1 MARFDLFRVNS
12 RRIPLMVD
20 VQAEILGDLAS
31 RVVIPL
37 HLVDQAEEPPLPRLK
52 PVLVIGGQS
61 YLLLTTDIGAQPL
74 HSLGK
79 PIGNIEEHRDEI
91 TSAMDFL
98 FQGF

>member
-1 MARFDLFRVNS
+1 VARFDLFRVGG

-20 VQAEILGDLAS
+20 VQAEIMGDLAS

-37 HLVDQAEEPPLPRLK
+37 RVLEQAEEPPLPRLK
-52 PVLVIGGQS
+52 PVLMIDGQA
-61 YLLLTTDIGAQPL
+61 YLLLTTDIGAQPVQW
-74 HSLGK
+74 LGK
-79 PIGNIEEHRDEI
+79 PVGNIREHRNEI

>member
-1 MARFDLFRVNS
+1 LARFDLYRVNS

-20 VQAEILGDLAS
+20 VQAELLGDLAS

-37 HLVDQAEEPPLPRLK
+37 RVVEQAEEPPLPRLK
-52 PVLVIGGQS
+52 PVLVIGGQP
-61 YLLLTTDIGAQPL
+61 YLLLTTDIGAQPV
-74 HSLGK
+74 HWLGK
-79 PIGNIEEHRDEI
+79 PVGNIKEHRDMI

>member
-37 HLVDQAEEPPLPRLK
+37 RLFEQAEEPPLPRLK
-52 PVLVIGGQS
+52 PVLVIGGQP

-79 PIGNIEEHRDEI
+79 PVGNIKEHRDEI

>member
-1 MARFDLFRVNS
+1 
-12 RRIPLMVD
+12 MVD

-37 HLVDQAEEPPLPRLK
+37 RVVEQAEEPPLPRLK

-61 YLLLTTDIGAQPL
+61 YLLLTTDIGAQPI

-79 PIGNIEEHRDEI
+79 PVGNVKAHRDEI
-91 TSAMDFL
+91 ILAMDFL

>member
-37 HLVDQAEEPPLPRLK
+37 RVVDQAGEPPLPGLK

-61 YLLLTTDIGAQPL
+61 YLLLATDTGAQPI
-74 HSLGK
+74 HWLGK
-79 PIGNIEEHRDEI
+79 PVGNIKEHRDEI

>member
-1 MARFDLFRVNS
+1 VARFDLFRVNS

-37 HLVDQAEEPPLPRLK
+37 RVVDQAEELPLPRLK
-52 PVLVIGGQS
+52 PVLVIGDQS
-61 YLLLTTDIGAQPL
+61 YLLLTTDIGTQPI
-74 HSLGK
+74 HWLGK
-79 PIGNIEEHRDEI
+79 PVGNIKEHHETI

>member
-1 MARFDLFRVNS
+1 MARFDLYRVSS

-37 HLVDQAEEPPLPRLK
+37 RIFEQADESPLPRLK
-52 PVLVIGGQS
+52 PVLMIGDQN
-61 YLLLTTDIGAQPL
+61 YLLLTTDMGAQPV
-74 HSLGK
+74 HWLGK
-79 PIGNIEEHRDEI
+79 PVGNIKEYRDEI

>member
-1 MARFDLFRVNS
+1 MARFDLYRVNS

-37 HLVDQAEEPPLPRLK
+37 RLVEQAEEPPLPRLK
-52 PVLVIGGQS
+52 PVLVIDGQP
-61 YLLLTTDIGAQPL
+61 YLLLTTDIGAQSV

-79 PIGNIEEHRDEI
+79 PVGNIKLHRDEI

>member
-37 HLVDQAEEPPLPRLK
+37 RAVEPAVEPQLPRLK
-52 PVLVIGGQS
+52 TVLVIDDQP

-79 PIGNIEEHRDEI
+79 PIGNIKEHRDEI